1 MLLIGIVAFAAA
13 CFVLIGTRNGIGES
27 DDSSH
32 YLSAAMNVRA
42 GNGLD
47 VAFSSS
53 FDRVP
58 VAKALAGD
66 TRVPL
71 THFPPG
77 YPMAIAAADLVTPG
91 GVAAA
96 ARVVGAATLALLVIV
111 GATLAIQLGAR
122 GALAPAGVGAAV
134 AASPALLH
142 ISRWAMSDTLAAT
155 LAVGA
160 IAVAAVPHRREH
172 RRRVLVIAATVAA
185 LAAMTRYAGAAA
197 AVAVVL
203 VLDDSS
209 APPRRRLRDAIS
221 VVMVTVVSLAAFI
234 TLGKIRH
241 GDGARPVAWHPL
253 GLDEARAFVGTI
265 GSWVIGDRSD
275 TAMRFAAIVVI
286 ALVAFATRRLWRM
299 RSTLYP
305 ATRSPE
311 KPRVVPSVSRVGAS
325 LGALALAHMAI
336 LIITRT
342 WLDADI
348 SADRR
353 LLLPIE
359 IVAVVVVASWFV
371 TMTRVHRTFAFTVLV
386 ALVGARA
393 FTPTNPLPEG
403 IGSPPPPHAPNEL
416 HAYVLALRADTVLV
430 TNAPE
435 ALWRETRRGSIY
447 APDPYAKLSG
457 QFIDDRRLAEQLG
470 EMGRLAG
477 ARGAV
482 LVVERLVLFGITIES
497 PRVLSPLQIERY
509 LPCAG
514 VKLDVPAGVLY
525 DLRPCAT

>member
-1 MLLIGIVAFAAA
+1 MLLVGMVAFAAA
-13 CFVLIGTRNGIGES
+13 CSVLIGTRDGIGES

-32 YLSAAMNVRA
+32 YLSAAMNLRA

-58 VAKALAGD
+58 VVKALDGD

-77 YPMAIAAADLVTPG
+77 YPMVIAAADLVTPG
-91 GVAAA
+91 GVAGA

-122 GALAPAGVGAAV
+122 GAPAAAAVGAAV

-142 ISRWAMSDTLAAT
+142 ISRWAMSDALAAT

-160 IAVAAVPHRREH
+160 IAVAAMPHRREH
-172 RRRVLVIAATVAA
+172 RRRVVVIAATVAA

-209 APPRRRLRDAIS
+209 APARRRLRDAIS
-221 VVMVTVVSLAAFI
+221 VVMVTVVALAAFI
-234 TLGKIRH
+234 ALGKIRH
-241 GDGARPVAWHPL
+241 GHGARPVAWHPL
-253 GLDEARAFVGTI
+253 GLDEARAFVGTV
-265 GSWVIGDRSD
+265 GSWVVGDRSD
-275 TAMRFAAIVVI
+275 IAMRSAAIVAI
-286 ALVAFATRRLWRM
+286 ALIAFATRRLWRT
-299 RSTLYP
+299 RATLHP
-305 ATRSPE
+305 ATSAPHGA
-311 KPRVVPSVSRVGAS
+311 PMVPTASRVGAS
-325 LGALALAHMAI
+325 LGAFALAHMAI
-336 LIITRT
+336 LVVTRT

-359 IVAVVVVASWFV
+359 IVVVVVVASWFV
-371 TMTRVHRTFAFTVLV
+371 TVPRVHRTIAFTVLV
-386 ALVGARA
+386 ALVAARA

-457 QFIDDRRLAEQLG
+457 RFIDDQRLAEQLG

-482 LVVERLVLFGITIES
+482 LVVERLVLFGMTIES
-497 PRVLSPLQIERY
+497 PRILSPSQVERY
-509 LPCAG
+509 LPCAE
-514 VKLDVPAGVLY
+514 VQLDVAAGVLY
-525 DLRPCAT
+525 DLSPCAG